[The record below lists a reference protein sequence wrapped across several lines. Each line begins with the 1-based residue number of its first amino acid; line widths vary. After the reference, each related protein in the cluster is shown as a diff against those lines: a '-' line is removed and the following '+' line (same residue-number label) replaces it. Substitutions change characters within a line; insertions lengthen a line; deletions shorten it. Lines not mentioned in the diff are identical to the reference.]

1 MGKWANWDH
10 GTQEEQDRALALCKG
25 SYQRGI
31 VLGNESISGSTLK
44 GSAATYSGKY
54 RASSAALISRLRM
67 AGIPVIE
74 RREDHNKRILY
85 FGRVPAMV
93 NEMLSGSDTTMQEAL
108 G

>member
-1 MGKWANWDH
+1 
-10 GTQEEQDRALALCKG
+10 LALCKG

-31 VLGNESISGSTLK
+31 VLGTESISGSTLK

-54 RASSAALISRLRM
+54 RASSAALISRLRL

-74 RREDHNKRILY
+74 RREGGARILY

-93 NEMLSGSDTTMQEAL
+93 NEMLAGSDTTMQEAL